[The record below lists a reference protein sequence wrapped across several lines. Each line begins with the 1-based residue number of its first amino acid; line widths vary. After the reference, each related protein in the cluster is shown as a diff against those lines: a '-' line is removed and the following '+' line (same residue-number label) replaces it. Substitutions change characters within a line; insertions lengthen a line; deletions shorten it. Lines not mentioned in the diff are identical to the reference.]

1 MNERYLAVNIFA
13 VLYGLTVIN
22 YIDLNEYLIRNWAP
36 DGWYSFVFVVLCGLP
51 FLPLS
56 IWLTRKE
63 TRTRYKRI
71 LIVLGFGLFVT
82 LCNDLGLGISW
93 YSFGATHLDYR
104 WMYTFNLGLA
114 GTTTTWTAQFGIL
127 QIPVSSFLM
136 AGSIYAR
143 IAVVALVAVFLK
155 RDSPRRLWSEK
166 AASTIVPLHPY
177 FSGSDSV

>member
-1 MNERYLAVNIFA
+1 MNARFFAVNIFA
-13 VLYGLTVIN
+13 ILYGFTVIN

-56 IWLTRKE
+56 IWATRHEIK
-63 TRTRYKRI
+63 TRYKRI
-71 LIVLGFGLFVT
+71 LIVLGFGLLVT

-114 GTTTTWTAQFGIL
+114 GTTTTWIAQFGIL

-143 IAVVALVAVFLK
+143 ITVVAVVGVFLK
-155 RDSPRRLWSEK
+155 RHSPNRHWNHK
-166 AASTIVPLHPY
+166 QTTIVPMYPNY
-177 FSGSDSV
+177 PGSDSL